1 MNEVRIISSGEID
14 AVQWNGLVDRSVNG
28 LIYAYSWYLDKMC
41 ERWVGMVYGD
51 YEAVMPLPTNSKLG
65 LKYAYQPAFVQQ
77 LGVICSNTT
86 AADRYLNAFMPF
98 LKKYYSYIDI
108 KLNFL
113 HTPHP
118 RYNNYILSLDTTFS
132 QIQSG
137 FNRSFKEAFKQS
149 KKTPGKLYFS
159 NDLKEA
165 LAFNSA
171 LYDFRSVKLKE
182 GIYDRF
188 GELCTYLQKNQQC
201 LIPTWMIDG
210 KVVAQ
215 AIVLKDRKRYYLM
228 TSACLEEG
236 RALRANHALM
246 YYLLEA
252 LSGQE
257 MFFDFEGSNIPGVAK
272 FYESMGGQLETYPPL
287 QCNFLPKWLRWIKQ

>member
-14 AVQWNGLVDRSVNG
+14 TVRWNGLVAESANG
-28 LIYAYSWYLDKMC
+28 LIYAYTWYLDKMC
-41 ERWVGMVYGD
+41 KNWVGVVYGD
-51 YEAVMPLPTNSKLG
+51 YEAVMPLPTNSKLW

-77 LGVICSNTT
+77 LGVICSSGE
-86 AADRYLNAFMPF
+86 ADTYLAAFMPH
-98 LKKYYSYIDI
+98 LKKHYSYINI

-113 HTPHP
+113 HASHL
-118 RYNNYILSLDTTFS
+118 RYNNYILSLNTPFS
-132 QIQSG
+132 GILAG
-137 FNRSFKEAFKQS
+137 FNRSFREAFKQS
-149 KKTPGKLYFS
+149 KKLPGKLYFS
-159 NDLKEA
+159 DDLQEA
-165 LAFNSA
+165 LAFNAA
-171 LYDFRSVKLKE
+171 LYDFRSVKLKK
-182 GIYDRF
+182 GVYGRF

-201 LIPTWMIDG
+201 LIPTWIVDG
-210 KVVAQ
+210 KIMAQ
-215 AIVLKDRKRYYLM
+215 AIVLKDSKRYYLM
-228 TSACLEEG
+228 TSACLEAG

-257 MFFDFEGSNIPGVAK
+257 MLFDFEGSNIPGVAR